1 MREVDKMKTHY
12 EVLEL
17 SNNAELIDIKKAY
30 RRLALK
36 HHPDRN
42 NGSAESNER
51 FKEISEA
58 YTVLSN
64 PSSRRDYDLS
74 LKFPSSTNVGA
85 QSSYP
90 QTYTK
95 KRGGSRDP
103 FQQFDDLFRNDPFF
117 SEAFQDMD
125 DVFAKR
131 FENAEDDLRDDVHS
145 TEKEAQRQVPFLV
158 PLFSCG
164 QKQPEKPKMN
174 WGEWIMNKLGIE
186 VSITS
191 YSHEKD
197 GSVLASSYTSKP
209 GTSTNKTTRTYMENG
224 KQVTIMSMEKNG
236 NKIEDKFVGGELIE
250 RKVNGVIEPT
260 SQISR

>member
-1 MREVDKMKTHY
+1 MKTHY

-64 PSSRRDYDLS
+64 PSSRRDYDFS
-74 LKFPSSTNVGA
+74 LKFPSSTTVGA
-85 QSSYP
+85 QSSATDR
-90 QTYTK
+90 QTSGTAK
-95 KRGGSRDP
+95 QRGQSRDP
-103 FQQFDDLFRNDPFF
+103 FKQFDDLFRNDPFF
-117 SEAFQDMD
+117 SEAFQEMD

-131 FENAEDDLRDDVHS
+131 FEKSEDDLREDGS
-145 TEKEAQRQVPFLV
+145 TTEKEAQRQGPFHI

-164 QKQPEKPKMN
+164 PKQPEKPKMN

-236 NKIEDKFVGGELIE
+236 NKIEDKFIGGELIE
-250 RKVNGVIEPT
+250 RKVNGVSEPT